1 MNLDIKNNG
10 NKENNTSF
18 PDRTGLEVNYYFI
31 CHRKLWLFAHQIT
44 MEQESDR
51 VTLGKLVHETSYGR
65 EKKEIEIDG
74 RIKLDFFQ
82 NSNTIHEVKLTDKM
96 EDSHRWQ
103 LLYYLYYLKRKGM
116 GDLVGEID
124 YPKLK
129 QKTKVE
135 LTAELEVELEMV
147 LIKIKEIISL
157 PKPPIMEYM
166 KICRTCSYAEFCWS

>member
-1 MNLDIKNNG
+1 MSQSNNDCND
-10 NKENNTSF
+10 NKVQF
-18 PDRTGLEVNYYFI
+18 LDRTGTEINYYFV
-31 CHRKLWLFAHQIT
+31 CQRKLWLFAHQIR

-51 VTLGKLVHETSYGR
+51 VALGKLVHETSYNR

-82 NSNTIHEVKLTDKM
+82 NTNTIHEVKLTDKM

-116 GDLVGEID
+116 GSLVGEID

-135 LTAELEVELEMV
+135 LTPELESQLETV
-147 LIKIKEIISL
+147 LMKIESIISL
-157 PKPPIMEYM
+157 PKAPTMEYM

>member
-1 MNLDIKNNG
+1 MSENKDIDGNNEI
-10 NKENNTSF
+10 KFLNT
-18 PDRTGLEVNYYFI
+18 TGTEVNYYFV
-31 CHRKLWLFAHQIT
+31 CHRKLWLFSHQIT

-51 VTLGKLVHETSYGR
+51 VALGKLVHENSYNR

-116 GDLVGEID
+116 GNLLGEID

-135 LTAELEVELEMV
+135 LTPELERELESV
-147 LIKIKEIISL
+147 LVKIGDIISL
-157 PKPPIMEYM
+157 PKPPVMEYI

>member
-1 MNLDIKNNG
+1 MSIPLEKDADNG
-10 NKENNTSF
+10 GLTVF
-18 PDRTGLEVNYYFI
+18 PNRTGLEINYYFI

-51 VTLGKLVHETSYGR
+51 VALGKLVHETSYNR

-82 NSNTIHEVKLTDKM
+82 NNNTIHEVKLTDKM

-116 GDLVGEID
+116 GNLVGEID

-129 QKTKVE
+129 QKTRVE
-135 LTAELEVELEMV
+135 LTPELESQLEIV
-147 LIKIKEIISL
+147 LVKIGDIIAL
-157 PKPPIMEYM
+157 TKPPVMEYM

>member
-1 MNLDIKNNG
+1 MNQNNDSDNDNEIKF
-10 NKENNTSF
+10 SS
-18 PDRTGLEVNYYFI
+18 RTGTEVNYYFV
-31 CHRKLWLFAHQIT
+31 CHRKLWLYAHQIT

-51 VTLGKLVHETSYGR
+51 VALGKLVHESSYNR
-65 EKKEIEIDG
+65 EKKEIEIDD

-82 NSNTIHEVKLTDKM
+82 KNNTIHEVKLTDKM

-116 GDLVGEID
+116 DNLLGEID

-135 LTAELEVELEMV
+135 LTPELEIELETV
-147 LIKIKEIISL
+147 LVKIGDVISL
-157 PKPPIMEYM
+157 PKPPVMEYM
-166 KICRTCSYAEFCWS
+166 KICRTCAYAEFCWS